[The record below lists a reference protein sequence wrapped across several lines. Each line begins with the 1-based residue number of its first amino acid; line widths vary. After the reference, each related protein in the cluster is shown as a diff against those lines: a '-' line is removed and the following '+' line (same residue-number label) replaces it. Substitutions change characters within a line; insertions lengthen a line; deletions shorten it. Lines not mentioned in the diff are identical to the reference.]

1 MLPVP
6 NRPNCRPLRVVGPIA
21 PCICNLPQNQWVK
34 RSAKFIADNILKNL
48 DDYDASMTTVKCSD
62 GSFIAQSL
70 NDAVNS
76 FKGIRYA
83 TAQRFE
89 PPVEYRHVDA
99 PYEAGDYGSSPMQTP
114 GMLEQLLGMTDD
126 SFDEDCLFLNI
137 YAPAS
142 KSDKPRPVLF
152 WIYGG
157 GFVNGS
163 SSIAW
168 YDGSNLVQQADA
180 IVVSINYR
188 LGVFGFLG
196 TSNLGLLDQICALKW
211 VNRNIE
217 AFGGDPKNVTIFGE
231 SAGGASV
238 VALMA
243 APGAQPYF
251 AKAWAMSP
259 SIGQYSTIERAKQQ
273 TLDLLKHAGVSS
285 KKDLTRLSA
294 SALLAVQQKVIASSA
309 EPFSAFA
316 PTQDGVVLPLN
327 LLDAAATNPKPF
339 VIGTNKDESRLWLMF
354 DPNENQLDETGAM
367 AALIKRTDNA
377 TDVWSVYKSCRP
389 TYNPSQIVAAYD
401 SDANFRKHAW
411 SLLSR
416 REEKSCVSWSYWF
429 TWASPTFDGLL
440 GSCHAL
446 DIPFFFAN
454 EGITGADV
462 IIGSG
467 EVQKTLS
474 SKASKSL
481 TMFAKTGKP
490 EWPQYNSAD
499 RPTFVFDNECKL
511 VQQPDTEL
519 YDYWVLLGANET
531 V

>member
-6 NRPNCRPLRVVGPIA
+6 NRPNWRPLRVVGPMA
-21 PCICNLPQNQWVK
+21 PCICNRAQNQWVI
-34 RSAKFIADNILKNL
+34 RSAKFNAPNILQNL
-48 DDYDASMTTVKCSD
+48 DDYDAPMTTVVCSD
-62 GSFIAQSL
+62 GSFISRSFD
-70 NDAVNS
+70 DAVDS

-83 TAQRFE
+83 TTQRFE
-89 PPVEYRHVDA
+89 PPIAYRYADA
-99 PYEAGDYGSSPMQTP
+99 PFEAYEYGSSPMQTP

-126 SFDEDCLFLNI
+126 DFNEDCLFLNI
-137 YAPAS
+137 YAPTS
-142 KSDKPRPVLF
+142 KSDRPRPVLF

-168 YDGSNLVQQADA
+168 YEGSNLAQRADA

-196 TSNLGLLDQICALKW
+196 ATNLGLLDQICALKW
-211 VNRNIE
+211 VSRNIE
-217 AFGGDPKNVTIFGE
+217 AFGGDRENVTIFGE

-243 APGAQPYF
+243 APDAQPYF

-259 SIGQYSTIERAKQQ
+259 SIGQYSTIERAEQQ
-273 TLDLLKHAGVSS
+273 NLDLLKHAGVSTE
-285 KKDLTRLSA
+285 KDLLPLSA
-294 SALLAVQQKVIASSA
+294 SVLLAAQQKVIENSA

-316 PTQDGVVLPLN
+316 PTQDGVVLPFN

-354 DPNENQLDETGAM
+354 DPNENQLDEPGAVK
-367 AALIKRTDNA
+367 ALSTRTANA
-377 TDVWSVYKSCRP
+377 EDVWSVYKSARP

-411 SLLSR
+411 SLLNR
-416 REEKSCVSWSYWF
+416 REKGACISWSYWF

-454 EGITGADV
+454 DGITGADV

-467 EVQKTLS
+467 DTQKMLS
-474 SKASKSL
+474 SKASRSL
-481 TMFAKTGKP
+481 AFFAQTGKP
-490 EWPQYNSAD
+490 EWPQYNSND
-499 RPTFVFDNECKL
+499 RPTFVFDNESKL
-511 VQQPDTEL
+511 EQQPDNEL
-519 YDYWVLLGANET
+519 YGYWVLLGANET
-531 V
+531 S